1 MDKAIAI
8 FERGPWYKPELARTS
23 LLQAELCDKM
33 GDDSGHFK
41 SMARAEQLMAE
52 VLQDSPLQGKPLTLQ
67 HLDRVVAP
75 WVF

>member
-8 FERGPWYKPELARTS
+8 FERGPWYKPELARAS

-33 GDDSGHFK
+33 GDDSGHLR
-41 SMARAEQLMAE
+41 SMIRTEKVMAE
-52 VLQDSPLQGKPLTLQ
+52 VLQDSPLQGKPLTSQ
-67 HLDRVVAP
+67 QLDTIVGP